1 MNVIRTEEIKLE
13 YLLLPINLKNY
24 FDEEKNNIIGSL
36 IGLYY
41 SKLLTIIDIKSRD
54 FKNFSQ
60 ISIIVVFSYN

>member
-13 YLLLPINLKNY
+13 YLLLSINLKNY

-54 FKNFSQ
+54 LKNFSQ
-60 ISIIVVFSYN
+60 ISIIV